1 MIFFNSYKKNYFYK
15 GKYLGKRNCLLCF
28 ALDNCDEKVI
38 YTSFHYISEI
48 VRGQVFHWFLS
59 LEILSQKSRSSLS
72 PSRTFK
78 YISQEYHG
86 YSFTYLHTARQYHI
100 KTKSG
105 LILVMYPVM
114 QILVHK
120 TNAKIRKILHMKLL
134 WKVRVNENYTL
145 VILLVSNLSLL

>member
-1 MIFFNSYKKNYFYK
+1 MQKELFLQ
-15 GKYLGKRNCLLCF
+15 GKISWQKECLLCF

-48 VRGQVFHWFLS
+48 VRGQVFHSFLS

-78 YISQEYHG
+78 YISQEYHD
-86 YSFTYLHTARQYHI
+86 YSFTYLHTARSYHI
-100 KTKSG
+100 KTESG
-105 LILVMYPVM
+105 LILVIYPVM

-134 WKVRVNENYTL
+134 RKVRVNENYAL
-145 VILLVSNLSLL
+145 VILLVSNLSFL

>member
-1 MIFFNSYKKNYFYK
+1 MIFFNSCKKNYFYK

-38 YTSFHYISEI
+38 YTSFHHISEI
-48 VRGQVFHWFLS
+48 VRGQVFYSFLS

-78 YISQEYHG
+78 YISQEYHD
-86 YSFTYLHTARQYHI
+86 YSFTYLHTARPYHI
-100 KTKSG
+100 KNESG
-105 LILVMYPVM
+105 LILVIHPVM

-120 TNAKIRKILHMKLL
+120 TNAKIRKTLHMKLL
-134 WKVRVNENYTL
+134 WKVRVNENYAL
-145 VILLVSNLSLL
+145 VIFLVSNLSFL

>member
-78 YISQEYHG
+78 YISQEYPN
-86 YSFTYLHTARQYHI
+86 YSFTCLHKAQSR
-100 KTKSG
+100 
-105 LILVMYPVM
+105 LILIIYPVV
-114 QILVHK
+114 QIWIHK
-120 TNAKIRKILHMKLL
+120 PNAKIRKFC
-134 WKVRVNENYTL
+134 T
-145 VILLVSNLSLL
+145 SNSFQK